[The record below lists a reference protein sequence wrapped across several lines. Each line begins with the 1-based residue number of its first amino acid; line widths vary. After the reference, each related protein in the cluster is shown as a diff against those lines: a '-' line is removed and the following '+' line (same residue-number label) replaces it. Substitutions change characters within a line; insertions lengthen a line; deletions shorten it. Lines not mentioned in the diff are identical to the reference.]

1 MKNSGLHA
9 ASWVG
14 LNGISV
20 STSSTMCN
28 NFLLMALS
36 RAWYKVPII
45 THKLICQKRAT
56 LENCVLYV
64 ELRRIFYFL
73 SGANLIYL
81 FKIN

>member
-1 MKNSGLHA
+1 MKNCGLHA

-45 THKLICQKRAT
+45 THILICQKRAT

-64 ELRRIFYFL
+64 ELRRIFIFYRAPIL
-73 SGANLIYL
+73 YSE
-81 FKIN
+81 KR